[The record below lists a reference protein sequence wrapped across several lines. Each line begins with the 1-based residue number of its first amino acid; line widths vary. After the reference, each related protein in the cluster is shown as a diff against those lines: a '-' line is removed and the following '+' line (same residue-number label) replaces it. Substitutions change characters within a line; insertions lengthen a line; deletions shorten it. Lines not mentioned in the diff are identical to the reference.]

1 MTPPRSLQL
10 AKLHATGNDF
20 LVHLDL
26 DEKWGSRGS
35 ELLDRATR
43 AALCDRATG
52 IGADGL
58 IRILPAASE
67 GSSTPRIAM
76 ELANADGGWAEMSG
90 NGIRCLAWVAARE
103 GIATNGI
110 LEVDTL
116 AGERR
121 LELYRGP
128 SADGVVG
135 ARVEMGSV
143 TFNPA
148 SIPIDAPSAFALEA
162 TVHGT
167 RYVGDAAGMGNPH
180 FVLLVD
186 DPAEALVERHGRL
199 LERDARFPNRTNV
212 EFVARSL
219 DDAGRLRMRVWERG
233 IGETRSC
240 GTGACAVAAVAQRRG
255 MVGEQVTIAVPG
267 GVLEVELGRDGVIH
281 LGGPV
286 RHVFDV
292 AIDLDKVRAV
302 AEDRSA
308 ARAGPA

>member
-1 MTPPRSLQL
+1 MTPPRSLHL

-20 LVHLDL
+20 LVHVDL
-26 DEKWGSRGS
+26 DERWGPRGS

-58 IRILPAASE
+58 IRILPASSSGASTP
-67 GSSTPRIAM
+67 STPRVAM

-103 GIATNGI
+103 GIAMNDT
-110 LEVDTL
+110 LAVDTL
-116 AGERR
+116 AGERMVE
-121 LELYRGP
+121 LERSP
-128 SADGVVG
+128 SAGGVVG

-143 TFNPA
+143 TFDPSA
-148 SIPIDAPSAFALEA
+148 IPVDAPSAFELEA

-180 FVLLVD
+180 FVLFVD
-186 DPAEALVERHGRL
+186 DPAEALVDRHGRL
-199 LERDARFPNRTNV
+199 LERDGRFPNRTNV
-212 EFVARSL
+212 EFVAQSL
-219 DDAGRLRMRVWERG
+219 DDSGRLRMRVWERG

-240 GTGACAVAAVAQRRG
+240 GTGACAVAAVAHRRG

-267 GVLEVELGRDGVIH
+267 GELEVELGPGPEGAIR

-292 AIDLDKVRAV
+292 EIDLDKIRDGASIGGRA
-302 AEDRSA
+302 
-308 ARAGPA
+308 